1 MIQARIKSLP
11 FLFSYCHELHNLIE
25 CGSLRGVWPK
35 PRYVLVWTLLNLV
48 LWPGGPRRPHTPCPW
63 FLPADSAM
71 ERLRE
76 KPIHSGR
83 RSGTRDRI
91 HVIPDPLS
99 SWNSNANL
107 IAAATESSVIKRIK
121 KHLYCDY
128 ASCQNVS
135 WNRKWKQPLCSSY
148 RSFFLHYA

>member
-1 MIQARIKSLP
+1 MRISERRVAKTKVRASVDTAEPGALAWGPPPATHPLP
-11 FLFSYCHELHNLIE
+11 MVS
-25 CGSLRGVWPK
+25 
-35 PRYVLVWTLLNLV
+35 PR
-48 LWPGGPRRPHTPCPW
+48 
-63 FLPADSAM
+63 DSAM

-135 WNRKWKQPLCSSY
+135 
-148 RSFFLHYA
+148 